1 MKKQEDASGTTRSV
15 VINAME
21 EMSNVPMSV
30 SIKTKGLSERE
41 NAQKME

>member
-1 MKKQEDASGTTRSV
+1 MRKQEDVSGIMRPV
-15 VINAME
+15 VINAMVG
-21 EMSNVPMSV
+21 MSNAPMSV